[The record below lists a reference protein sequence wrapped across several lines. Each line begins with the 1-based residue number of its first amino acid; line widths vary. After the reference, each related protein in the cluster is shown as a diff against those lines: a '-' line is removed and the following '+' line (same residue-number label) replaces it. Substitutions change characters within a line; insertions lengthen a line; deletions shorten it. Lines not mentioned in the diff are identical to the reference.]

1 MDIAEIRSN
10 LEGAEAIL
18 LRCPTKEFGS
28 YKKALDDH
36 PALQALG
43 KIDSALI
50 ELPPEEED
58 EDEDEDEEELEEDL
72 EDVEEEVEEV
82 EEELAA

>member
-10 LEGAEAIL
+10 LEGTQAIL

-28 YKKALDDH
+28 YKNAPDDH
-36 PALQALG
+36 PALQALS
-43 KIDSALI
+43 KIDCALI
-50 ELPPEEED
+50 ELPPED
-58 EDEDEDEEELEEDL
+58 EDEEDEEELEEDL

>member
-10 LEGAEAIL
+10 LEGAQAIL

-28 YKKALDDH
+28 YKKAPDDH

-58 EDEDEDEEELEEDL
+58 EEEEEELEEDL

>member
-10 LEGAEAIL
+10 LEGAQAIL
-18 LRCPTKEFGS
+18 LRCPAKELGS
-28 YKKALDDH
+28 YKKAPDDH
-36 PALQALG
+36 AALQARG
-43 KIDSALI
+43 KIDSTLI

-58 EDEDEDEEELEEDL
+58 EEEEEDLEEDL
-72 EDVEEEVEEV
+72 EEVEEEVEEV

>member
-10 LEGAEAIL
+10 LERAQAIL
-18 LRCPTKEFGS
+18 LGCPTKEFGS
-28 YKKALDDH
+28 YKKAPDDH

-58 EDEDEDEEELEEDL
+58 EEEDEELEEDL